1 MKAHQAVYIHGLWRC
16 VGSETR
22 PPYWTRAFSSTW
34 VNFWPL
40 VTKCSI
46 AMVGETVALEVV
58 RSVAAAIRS
67 SQPKNLHLLGHR
79 FSKVALP
86 QTMICD
92 RAANP
97 GKLSSPN
104 IGHRWTISRWLNER
118 VRLIRENNSFKPLW
132 AGCTLTEL
140 GLWGHPQ
147 VNPSLLCVIIGFFV
161 MHCCTSEDVSYK
173 TFLLVLPYYQIILF
187 TLLWL
192 LKYDYKING
201 FLFCIIW

>member
-1 MKAHQAVYIHGLWRC
+1 MKAHQAVYIHGIWRC
-16 VGSETR
+16 RVWNQTSLLNTQ
-22 PPYWTRAFSSTW
+22 FSSTW

-58 RSVAAAIRS
+58 RSVAAARRS
-67 SQPKNLHLLGHR
+67 GQPKNLYGHR

-92 RAANP
+92 QAANP

-104 IGHRWTISRWLNER
+104 IGHRWTISRWLNEC
-118 VRLIRENNSFKPLW
+118 VGLIRENNSFKPLW

-147 VNPSLLCVIIGFFV
+147 SQVNPSLLCVIIWFF
-161 MHCCTSEDVSYK
+161 CYA
-173 TFLLVLPYYQIILF
+173 LLYFWRCVL
-187 TLLWL
+187 
-192 LKYDYKING
+192 
-201 FLFCIIW
+201 